1 MRNKQDIAVLNFFSV
16 SLREIHSVKLRVV
29 KIIKYSV
36 SRRDTELIVTC
47 YLFFPTKHNK
57 YFSNANYANNR
68 KFISITNDRYRGSY
82 KNDFCANLRN
92 LRNLRSK
99 KYLLAT
105 QVVFVIKSN

>member
-1 MRNKQDIAVLNFFSV
+1 MNI
-16 SLREIHSVKLRVV
+16 IHC
-29 KIIKYSV
+29 YSGCFV
-36 SRRDTELIVTC
+36 G
-47 YLFFPTKHNK
+47 KNNK

-92 LRNLRSK
+92 LRSK

-105 QVVFVIKSN
+105 QVIFVVKRN

>member
-1 MRNKQDIAVLNFFSV
+1 MNQDIN
-16 SLREIHSVKLRVV
+16 
-29 KIIKYSV
+29 
-36 SRRDTELIVTC
+36 LIST
-47 YLFFPTKHNK
+47 LFFPTKHNK

-92 LRNLRSK
+92 LRSK

-105 QVVFVIKSN
+105 QVVLLEKIWSGLLQVIYFLFLRVIRTVSIRIIRFIRVLITLLSQ